1 VADECQSTTLILIRH
16 GQARSSDGS
25 YDHETPL
32 SDLGRR
38 QADAVA
44 VRLASEPSFAAV
56 YTSPYARAV
65 QTALPLCDKLGIEPN
80 VDQRLREFE
89 LGEMSVPEFVESR
102 PDLLVWQPDHKGK
115 PDGGT
120 LGEFAARLAGFAG
133 EIAERHLGERVVI
146 VAHAGTIDAVIRW
159 AIGLPASSPWQHE
172 VDLANGSITEIEYWP
187 RGRVPGGA
195 PRYAVLVR
203 VGDTAHLGEYASD
216 L

>member
-1 VADECQSTTLILIRH
+1 MPSENARATLILVRH

-44 VRLASEPSFAAV
+44 DRLAAEPSYAAV

-65 QTALPLCDKLGIEPN
+65 ETAAPLCERLGVEPI

-89 LGEMSVPEFVESR
+89 LGEMSVPEFIESR
-102 PDLLVWQPDHKGK
+102 PDLLVWQPDHRGK

-120 LGEFAARLAGFAG
+120 LGEFAARLAAFCDDTVG
-133 EIAERHLGERVVI
+133 RHAGERVV
-146 VAHAGTIDAVIRW
+146 VTAHAGTIDAMIRW
-159 AIGLPASSPWQHE
+159 AVGLPPSSPWEHE

-203 VGDTAHLGEYASD
+203 VGDTAHLGDLASD